1 MRVKLGIAYDG
12 TNFSGWAKQP
22 ELRTVQGTLEAAI
35 ARLFI
40 WSDDPPLLTV
50 AGRTDA
56 GVHAT
61 GQVAHLDLTDIQA
74 ERCPPDTLAHKIN
87 GVLGAT
93 TDVVVTSSA
102 AVTDTFDA
110 RFAAVWRRYEYR
122 IADAGCQRDPLQRH
136 RTVWY
141 SKDIDV
147 DLMAAAA
154 QALLGLHDF
163 ASFCKPREG
172 STTIRTLQ
180 EFDWVRAD
188 DGVVVA
194 RITADAFC
202 HSMVRALVGACVA
215 VGEGRLDV
223 STLVDLRDAMQRTS
237 AFKVMPAKG
246 LVLVTVGYPEDDQ
259 LAARTLQTRAKRA

>member
-22 ELRTVQGTLEAAI
+22 ALRTVQGTLEDAI
-35 ARLFI
+35 ARLFV
-40 WSDDPPLLTV
+40 WSDEPPLLTV

-61 GQVAHLDLTDIQA
+61 GQVAHLDLTEIQA
-74 ERCPPDTLAHKIN
+74 TRCPPESLAHKLN
-87 GVLGAT
+87 GVLGTT
-93 TDVVVTSSA
+93 TDVVVTSSEA
-102 AVTDTFDA
+102 AAAGFDA
-110 RFAAVWRRYEYR
+110 RFAAEWRRYEYR
-122 IADAGCQRDPLQRH
+122 IADASCIRDPLERH

-141 SKDIDV
+141 PKDIDV
-147 DLMAAAA
+147 DLMTEAA

-163 ASFCKPREG
+163 ASFCKPRDG

-180 EFDWVRAD
+180 EFGWQRQD

-194 RITADAFC
+194 TIKADAFC

-223 STLVDLRDAMQRTS
+223 STLVDLRDAMERTS
-237 AFKVMPAKG
+237 AFKVMPAHG
-246 LVLVTVGYPEDDQ
+246 LVLVRVGYPEDDG